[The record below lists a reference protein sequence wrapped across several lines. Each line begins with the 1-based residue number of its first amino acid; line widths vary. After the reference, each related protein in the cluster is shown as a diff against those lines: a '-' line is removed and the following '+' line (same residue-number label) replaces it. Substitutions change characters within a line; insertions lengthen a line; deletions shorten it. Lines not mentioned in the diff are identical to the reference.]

1 MDENADGGTV
11 VSVATANS
19 TSVTV
24 DDERFE
30 IADGNLKLKDG
41 MSLDFESDTS
51 PIDVTITAS
60 GDGASATATV
70 SVSVTDVNEG
80 PSLEVADGAVDE
92 NAAGAMVGAVTVSD
106 PDADDTHTYV
116 VSDERF
122 EVADGMLKLK
132 DGMSLDHETEDS
144 VAVNVTVTDAGGLSA
159 SADAAVAVNNVNEGP
174 SLEVADG
181 AVDENAAGAMVGA
194 VTASDPDADDT
205 YTYSVSDERFEVAD
219 GMLKLKD
226 GMSLDHETED
236 SVTVT
241 VTVTD
246 AGGLS
251 ASADAAVSVN
261 NVNEGPSLEV
271 ADGAVDENAAGAMVG
286 AVTVSDPDADDT
298 HTYVVSDER
307 FEVADGMLKLKDGMS
322 LDHETED
329 SVAVNVTVTDAGG
342 LSASADVAVSVT
354 DVNEAPTVTITPGA
368 VIPVKEVTSNS
379 TVAENAMGSAVPPLA
394 LIEVTDPDDADSDM
408 LTGALAL
415 GATTLSGDGADNFEV
430 ILDPLNGLWLAL
442 KAGASLDYETTGGSV
457 VVTVTYTDTGGNAVS
472 ADATVTVTDANDAPV
487 FAASDYAFDL
497 NENADGSTTAVA
509 LGMVSATDEDAGAT
523 QAFSITAGNDDDL
536 FAIDSATGAV
546 TYVGTGENY
555 RSLATGAAHTLTV
568 SVSDGTAS
576 AEATVAVTVLNVNEA
591 PVFGE
596 SAYAFDLGEN
606 QDGSTDAVAV
616 GKVSAADPDE
626 GDPITYSITSGNDA
640 GMFAIDHYGNI
651 TYTGTGEDAES
662 ATTSYELMVNAS
674 DGGVS
679 SDTMVTVSVTDAD
692 DNTPEFM
699 FDEGTTFYT
708 FNLAENTDGSETAA
722 AVGSVSATDADG
734 DMITYSIVD
743 GNDDGLFA
751 IDAATGAITYVGAGE
766 NFESETTSHELT
778 VQANDA
784 DDGVRA
790 RVAVNVEDV
799 NEGAD
804 VTGEIA
810 DFVFLGGQE
819 GSMELD
825 LKAMFSD
832 PDGDGLN
839 YRLSDNAPEWLEFKV
854 TLKGTGED
862 QTITGTI
869 YGTPPA
875 VTDMSV
881 DDVAVIASDGKGAEG
896 HAMFD
901 VIVDVANATPSLLE
915 LRVTDADGLVI
926 RTSEVKVAENEDGA
940 VIGMLTLAD
949 PDDARH
955 PHGQHTY
962 TFEVD
967 GEADDRFEV
976 NADGYLK
983 LKDDQSLN
991 YEVEDEIALTVIATD
1006 MTVGEPEE
1014 DEDDTTESISIVVT
1028 IDVTNVAV
1036 GDGPVAHDVKDAWVT
1051 VDEDLDED
1059 DVDEGD
1065 WLDMALPEQD
1075 DDDGGPA
1082 FVDEDD
1088 DELSYSL
1095 GAGAPEWLQINEETG
1110 RLTNKEEMLPDR
1122 GVYDVTV
1129 IATDEAEP
1137 GNTAETS
1144 FKLAVAISD
1153 SGDEDNDQPDIRNIG
1168 EFDYT
1173 EGDEDGGRVASFEV
1187 RDEDIEIAPHPYG
1200 VLEVEFTAMQEGDD
1214 GTEMDV
1220 TDAFKVVRVNDD
1232 GDDTAN
1238 YEIHAKS
1245 AAELAEGTKDA
1256 DGEVI
1261 LDDDDEVIPVKP
1273 IDYENGDEINFEIM
1287 AEDGADGEDD
1297 RGITIDVEDAPDE
1310 SPEFQKSAVA
1320 GGIRDDDEETT
1331 TVSVLQEQARTV
1343 MVLQL
1348 SELWEDAD
1356 TDDDDLDFD
1365 VSVPSD
1371 LPDWI
1376 KVYGPDRWEDIY
1388 EDDDHGLARA
1398 DGPSDVR
1405 DRDQVVVIVMDR
1417 SAADGEV
1424 VSLDGGSFTISAE
1437 DEEGNSSTETIML
1450 SVTNTNVDPAD
1461 ATMVVSISGGD
1472 PNDDDE
1478 VTGTGNLTMTFNRDM
1493 DPDLEGGE
1501 HPYLVLYTWMV
1512 STDTADTDPS
1522 DGDESVTTIM
1532 VSASA
1537 QPLMLGVRQTDGTMT
1552 RNEDYVDQTITAK
1565 VEVFEVDPQTGK
1577 ITMAQ
1582 DYTATVD
1589 TASAA
1594 DAPVTPPAATSVTFG
1609 DLLTDTTG
1617 LSVSISATGDA
1628 AASDGSARLQA
1639 STDGSSGWITVDTT
1653 AANTD
1658 GEAAAA
1664 VTLDVDAN
1672 GDGTTIEGDGGGLYY
1687 RVVYVYED
1695 EDGDDVEEAS
1705 DVIQLGSVATDPTA
1719 AATGLIAPTAPASG
1733 ETVRVDTGTDTV
1745 EVQWQVETMPEVWM
1759 DLAGET
1765 GKELSLTDD
1774 QAGMSVRAKVTY
1786 MGDDDNPD
1794 HVTWVEYSAEA
1805 DVAALTTAA
1814 NNAPARTQAAYE
1826 IRVNLNSDDDE
1837 GTGTGSVAGR
1847 FFDADGDDLTYTLVG
1862 DQADDG
1868 AGGVQPGGT
1877 VYRSEEEDQILTINS
1892 DTGNITY
1899 YTSNGTTHDDDTT
1912 NDPDGDGAGNIFTVM
1927 VQATDDAMPA
1937 ATSGDDLT
1945 VNVRVNV
1952 APTAIHLNGNALQSD
1967 AEMPA
1972 TVSEQSFDET
1982 AEHAGGNLVTLDVQ
1996 DLNLNTDLF
2005 GTHDLAVD
2013 DSRFEVARVDG
2024 TDMSMWTLSVKEDAE
2039 FDFEHE
2045 DNPMGV
2051 VTVKVTATDKGGKKT
2066 EGYISFQ
2073 INDVGGDN
2081 DDSVDPQYEAPAT
2094 TGAGSGGIAM
2104 GSSTADDDDGQ
2115 GNAPGDGGAFI
2126 DVDDVHVLNIETDD
2140 LLDSYV
2146 LAIDDIDV
2154 A

>member
-24 DDERFE
+24 DDDRFE

-106 PDADDTHTYV
+106 PDADDTHTYS

-144 VAVNVTVTDAGGLSA
+144 VTVTVTVTDAGGLSA

-379 TVAENAMGSAVPPLA
+379 TVAENAMGSTVPPLA

-430 ILDPLNGLWLAL
+430 ILDPLNGLWIAL
-442 KAGASLDYETTGGSV
+442 KADASLDYETTGGSV

-523 QAFSITAGNDDDL
+523 QAFSITAGNDDGL
-536 FAIDSATGAV
+536 FAIDAASGAV

-626 GDPITYSITSGNDA
+626 GDPIAYSITSGNDA

-662 ATTSYELMVNAS
+662 ETTSYELMVNAS

-708 FNLAENTDGSETAA
+708 FSLAENTDGSETAA

-1187 RDEDIEIAPHPYG
+1187 RDEDIAIAPHPYG

-1437 DEEGNSSTETIML
+1437 DEEGNSATETIML

-1461 ATMVVSISGGD
+1461 PTMVVSISGGD

-1478 VTGTGNLTMTFNRDM
+1478 VTGTGSLTMTFNRDM

-1512 STDTADTDPS
+1512 STGDGDVADTDE
-1522 DGDESVTTIM
+1522 DESMTTIM
-1532 VSASA
+1532 VSSSA
-1537 QPLMLGVRQTDGTMT
+1537 QPLMLGVRQTDGTMA
-1552 RNEDYVDQTITAK
+1552 RNVAYVDQTITAK
-1565 VEVFEVDPQTGK
+1565 VEVFETDPATGK

-1582 DYTATVD
+1582 DYTATVE

-1594 DAPVTPPAATSVTFG
+1594 DSPVTPPAATSVSFV

-1617 LSVSISATGDA
+1617 VTVTVTATGDA
-1628 AASDGSARLQA
+1628 AAADGSARLQA
-1639 STDGSSGWITVDTT
+1639 STDGSSGWITVDTE
-1653 AANTD
+1653 AANTETGGSAD
-1658 GEAAAA
+1658 
-1664 VTLDVDAN
+1664 VTLDVDADA
-1672 GDGTTIEGDGGGLYY
+1672 DGTEGDGGGLHY
-1687 RVVYVYED
+1687 RVAYVYQD
-1695 EDGDDVEEAS
+1695 EDDDDVETYS
-1705 DVIQLGSVATDPTA
+1705 DVIQLGSVATDPTGGDP
-1719 AATGLIAPTAPASG
+1719 TGLIAPAAPASG

-1745 EVQWQVETMPEVWM
+1745 EVQWQMQNAMEVWM
-1759 DLAGET
+1759 DIADET
-1765 GKELSLTDD
+1765 GLELSLTDD
-1774 QAGMSVRAKVTY
+1774 QAGRMVRAKVTY
-1786 MGDDDNPD
+1786 MGDDDNTD
-1794 HVTWVEYSAEA
+1794 HVTWVEYSAVA
-1805 DVAALTTAA
+1805 NVAALTTAA
-1814 NNAPARTQAAYE
+1814 NNAPERTQEEYE

-1862 DQADDG
+1862 EPG
-1868 AGGVQPGGT
+1868 SGVQPGST
-1877 VYRSEEEDQILTINS
+1877 VYRSADDDQILTINS
-1892 DTGNITY
+1892 DSGNITY
-1899 YTSNGTTHDDDTT
+1899 YTNNGTTHDGEAT
-1912 NDPDGDGAGNIFTVM
+1912 DGGGNIFTVT
-1927 VQATDDAMPA
+1927 VQATDDGTPMM
-1937 ATSGDDLT
+1937 TTEENLT

-1952 APTAIHLNGNALQSD
+1952 APTSMQLGNQALQED
-1967 AEMPA
+1967 ATMAIPDI
-1972 TVSEQSFDET
+1972 S
-1982 AEHAGGNLVTLDVQ
+1982 AGGQTENVETTAAVSLGILDVM
-1996 DLNLNTDLF
+1996 DLNDHSDMF
-2005 GTHDLAVD
+2005 GTHTITLD
-2013 DSRFEVARVDG
+2013 DDRFEAVADTDG
-2024 TDMSMWTLSVKEDAE
+2024 NGSTWTIWIKEGAE
-2039 FDFEHE
+2039 FDYEE
-2045 DNPMGV
+2045 EGVEMGV
-2051 VTVKVTATDKGGKKT
+2051 LKVKVTATDGGGKKVEAYFSIT
-2066 EGYISFQ
+2066 IT
-2073 INDVGGDN
+2073 NDTT
-2081 DDSVDPQYEAPAT
+2081 DDATSSV
-2094 TGAGSGGIAM
+2094 GSGGIAM
-2104 GSSTADDDDGQ
+2104 GSNTVDDDDAPGTP
-2115 GNAPGDGGAFI
+2115 PGDGGAFI
-2126 DVDDVHVLNIETDD
+2126 DIDDVHVLNIETDD
-2140 LLDSYV
+2140 LLDSFV